1 LVLPCC
7 VSTNRFVCQQQRS
20 EIMQH
25 FLILVTFF
33 FPLRRSFLVPTL
45 STQLFDFVGVFE
57 GHGSGGEL

>member
-1 LVLPCC
+1 
-7 VSTNRFVCQQQRS
+7 
-20 EIMQH
+20 MQH

-57 GHGSGGEL
+57 GLGSGGEL